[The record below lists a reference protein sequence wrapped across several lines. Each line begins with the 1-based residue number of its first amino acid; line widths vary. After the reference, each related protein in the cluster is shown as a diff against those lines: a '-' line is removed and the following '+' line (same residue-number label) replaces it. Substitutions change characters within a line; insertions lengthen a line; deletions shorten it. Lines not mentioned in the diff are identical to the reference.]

1 MDKRTLLIACAILLL
16 VSCAKPSKEQI
27 PEMYWP
33 MPPAIPR
40 VKFLDMIIGSIDVT
54 KHQEGKFTTL
64 LFGEGGEAKFL
75 KPNFIA
81 VKNNIIYVT
90 DLVGIHVFDYK
101 RKKYMLYASGFSRS
115 PTGIDVDSKGN
126 IYLAD
131 AGARKIFILDKNG
144 NKKRTIFD
152 KKKFGNLGG
161 VFVDEE
167 RGRFYVANTKKHHI
181 EVFDLDGQHLF
192 SFGEHG
198 NSPGNFNFPYD
209 VAVDSE
215 GDIIVL
221 DSGNFRVQVFD
232 SEFNFIREFGSVGT
246 SPGQFARP
254 KSLDIASD
262 GRLFIIDAAF
272 GNFQIFDKR
281 GRVYLSVGNTGLH
294 QAEFLLPMGIAIG
307 EDDRIYVVD
316 QLNRR
321 LQVFQYL
328 TYE

>member
-1 MDKRTLLIACAILLL
+1 MLKRTLLMACAILLL
-16 VSCAKPSKEQI
+16 VSCAKPYKEQI

-33 MPPAIPR
+33 MPPAQPR

-54 KHQEGKFTTL
+54 RHTEGRFSTL

-90 DLVGIHVFDYK
+90 DLVGIHVYDYK
-101 RKKYMLYASGFSRS
+101 RNKYRLYASGLSRS

-126 IYLAD
+126 IYIAD
-131 AGARKIFILDKNG
+131 SGSRNIFILDKNG
-144 NKKRTIFD
+144 KTKKKISD
-152 KKKFGNLGG
+152 KKKFSYMGG

-167 RGRFYVANTKKHHI
+167 RGRFFVANTKKHNI
-181 EVFDLDGQHLF
+181 EIFDLDGQHLF
-192 SFGEHG
+192 TFGEQG
-198 NSPGNFNFPYD
+198 NGPGYFNYPYD

-221 DSGNFRVQVFD
+221 DSGNFRVQIFD

-246 SPGQFARP
+246 TPGQFARP
-254 KSLDIASD
+254 KSLDISSD
-262 GRLFIIDAAF
+262 GHLFIVDAAF
-272 GNFQIFDKR
+272 GNFQIFDKK
-281 GRVYLSVGNTGLH
+281 GRVYLSVGNTGMLH
-294 QAEFLLPMGIAIG
+294 AEFLLPMGIAIG